1 MSEELVIRHCAPTL
15 AGMKTGSMFSCM
27 FETKDEMRDTI
38 RRLNRIFSKRGIR
51 TLPLRNKD
59 NRFLIYVFRPEDL
72 KRDLENGQVCDLL
85 EKRGYCCKTPQK
97 CIAQLIKRINES
109 PDFPHEVGC
118 FLGCPPEDVC
128 GFINNEAR
136 DCKCVGYWKVYG
148 DEEKARK
155 LFDRYRK
162 CTKVYCECFEKGYSL
177 EKLTVVKKS
186 AN

>member
-1 MSEELVIRHCAPTL
+1 MLL
-15 AGMKTGSMFSCM
+15 G
-27 FETKDEMRDTI
+27 
-38 RRLNRIFSKRGIR
+38 
-51 TLPLRNKD
+51 LP
-59 NRFLIYVFRPEDL
+59 
-72 KRDLENGQVCDLL
+72 
-85 EKRGYCCKTPQK
+85 
-97 CIAQLIKRINES
+97 S
-109 PDFPHEVGC
+109 
-118 FLGCPPEDVC
+118 EDVC

>member
-72 KRDLENGQVCDLL
+72 KRDLE
-85 EKRGYCCKTPQK
+85 KRSGV
-97 CIAQLIKRINES
+97 R
-109 PDFPHEVGC
+109 
-118 FLGCPPEDVC
+118 
-128 GFINNEAR
+128 
-136 DCKCVGYWKVYG
+136 
-148 DEEKARK
+148 
-155 LFDRYRK
+155 
-162 CTKVYCECFEKGYSL
+162 
-177 EKLTVVKKS
+177 S
-186 AN
+186 A

>member
-118 FLGCPPEDVC
+118 FLGFPPEDVC

-148 DEEKARK
+148 DVEQARAAFRLYDELK
-155 LFDRYRK
+155 MALTTMLAAGFSFR
-162 CTKVYCECFEKGYSL
+162 ECC
-177 EKLTVVKKS
+177 
-186 AN
+186 AAQAA

>member
-1 MSEELVIRHCAPTL
+1 
-15 AGMKTGSMFSCM
+15 
-27 FETKDEMRDTI
+27 MRDTI

-97 CIAQLIKRINES
+97 CIAELIKKNKRITGLS
-109 PDFPHEVGC
+109 SRSGMLLGFPSLKT
-118 FLGCPPEDVC
+118 FA
-128 GFINNEAR
+128 GFISTMRPETANAS
-136 DCKCVGYWKVYG
+136 DTGKGSTAI
-148 DEEKARK
+148 EEKGRK
-155 LFDRYRK
+155 VFDRYRK